1 MEKEFVLKIEHSS
14 KHFDAVKVFLG
25 LSLQLKANEIVAILG
40 PSGCGKS
47 TLLRCIVG
55 LEKADSGTI
64 LIAHHRGTE
73 SIGYLFQNP
82 ILYPHLNTAG
92 NIALGFS
99 ERLTKQEKKARIEQE
114 LISVELGGF
123 ETRAVESLSGGE
135 AQRVALVRALLGDPK
150 VLLLD
155 EPFSALDYFNKQHL
169 TKFLKDSLFEM
180 KKYSLL
186 VTHDIQEAVL
196 FSNKI
201 YLLNPNNREKS
212 QVFLTEK
219 KDQKELILEILGA
232 LKT

>member
-1 MEKEFVLKIEHSS
+1 MNKDFVLKIEQSS
-14 KHFDAVKVFLG
+14 KHFDAVKVFEG
-25 LSLQLKANEIVAILG
+25 LSLRLNANEIVAILG

-64 LIAHHRGTE
+64 LIAHQRGTE

-99 ERLTKQEKKARIEQE
+99 ERLTKQEKKNRIEQE

-155 EPFSALDYFNKQHL
+155 EPFSALDLETRRSLAVQTRQWLKQRSIASIH
-169 TKFLKDSLFEM
+169 
-180 KKYSLL
+180 
-186 VTHDIQEAVL
+186 VTHDPEEA
-196 FSNKI
+196 
-201 YLLNPNNREKS
+201 
-212 QVFLTEK
+212 
-219 KDQKELILEILGA
+219 ELIADRVITWDSMIAVNEEE
-232 LKT
+232 

>member
-14 KHFDAVKVFLG
+14 KHFDAVKVFKG
-25 LSLQLKANEIVAILG
+25 LSLQLNANEIVAILG

-64 LIAHHRGTE
+64 RIAHHRGTE
-73 SIGYLFQNP
+73 SIGYLFQTP

-92 NIALGFS
+92 NVALGFS
-99 ERLTKQEKKARIEQE
+99 ERLTKQEKKTRIEQE

-155 EPFSALDYFNKQHL
+155 EPFSALDLETRRSLAVKTRQWLKQRSIASIH
-169 TKFLKDSLFEM
+169 
-180 KKYSLL
+180 
-186 VTHDIQEAVL
+186 VTHDPEEA
-196 FSNKI
+196 
-201 YLLNPNNREKS
+201 
-212 QVFLTEK
+212 
-219 KDQKELILEILGA
+219 ELIADRVITWDSVITANEEE
-232 LKT
+232 

>member
-1 MEKEFVLKIEHSS
+1 MKKEFVLKIEHSS
-14 KHFDAVKVFLG
+14 KHFDAVEVFKG
-25 LSLQLKANEIVAILG
+25 LSLQLNANEIVAILG

-55 LEKADSGTI
+55 LEEADSGTI
-64 LIAHHRGTE
+64 RIAHHRGTE

-99 ERLTKQEKKARIEQE
+99 ERLTKQEKKTRIEQE

-155 EPFSALDYFNKQHL
+155 EPFSALDLETRRTLAVKTRQWLKQRSIASIH
-169 TKFLKDSLFEM
+169 
-180 KKYSLL
+180 
-186 VTHDIQEAVL
+186 VTHDPEEA
-196 FSNKI
+196 
-201 YLLNPNNREKS
+201 
-212 QVFLTEK
+212 
-219 KDQKELILEILGA
+219 ELIAGRVITWDSMIAANEEE
-232 LKT
+232 

>member
-1 MEKEFVLKIEHSS
+1 MKKDFVLKIEHSS
-14 KHFDAVKVFLG
+14 KHFDEVKVFEG
-25 LSLQLKANEIVAILG
+25 LSLRLNANEIVAILG

-64 LIAHHRGTE
+64 LIAHQRGTE

-99 ERLTKQEKKARIEQE
+99 ERLTKQEKKNRIEQE
-114 LISVELGGF
+114 LISVELEGF

-155 EPFSALDYFNKQHL
+155 EPFSALDLETRRSLAVKTRQWLKQRSIASIH
-169 TKFLKDSLFEM
+169 
-180 KKYSLL
+180 
-186 VTHDIQEAVL
+186 VTHDPEEA
-196 FSNKI
+196 
-201 YLLNPNNREKS
+201 
-212 QVFLTEK
+212 
-219 KDQKELILEILGA
+219 ELIADRVITWDSMIAVNEEE
-232 LKT
+232 

>member
-14 KHFDAVKVFLG
+14 KLFDAVKVFEG
-25 LSLQLKANEIVAILG
+25 LSLQLNADEIVAILG

-64 LIAHHRGTE
+64 RIAHHRGTE

-99 ERLTKQEKKARIEQE
+99 ERLTKQEKKTRIEQE

-135 AQRVALVRALLGDPK
+135 AQRVTLVRALLGDPK

-155 EPFSALDYFNKQHL
+155 EPFSALDLETRRSLAVKTRQWLKQRSIASIH
-169 TKFLKDSLFEM
+169 
-180 KKYSLL
+180 
-186 VTHDIQEAVL
+186 VTHDPEEA
-196 FSNKI
+196 
-201 YLLNPNNREKS
+201 
-212 QVFLTEK
+212 
-219 KDQKELILEILGA
+219 ELIADRVITWDSMIAANEEE
-232 LKT
+232 

>member
-1 MEKEFVLKIEHSS
+1 MEKEFVLKIEQSS
-14 KHFDAVKVFLG
+14 KHFDAVKVFKG
-25 LSLQLKANEIVAILG
+25 LSLQLNANEIVAILG

-64 LIAHHRGTE
+64 RIAHPRGTE

-99 ERLTKQEKKARIEQE
+99 ERFTKQEKKTRIEQE

-155 EPFSALDYFNKQHL
+155 EPFSALDLETRRSLAVKTRQWLKQRSIASIH
-169 TKFLKDSLFEM
+169 
-180 KKYSLL
+180 
-186 VTHDIQEAVL
+186 VTHDPEEA
-196 FSNKI
+196 
-201 YLLNPNNREKS
+201 
-212 QVFLTEK
+212 
-219 KDQKELILEILGA
+219 ELIADRVITWDSMIAANEEE
-232 LKT
+232 

>member
-1 MEKEFVLKIEHSS
+1 MEKEFVLKIEQSS
-14 KHFDAVKVFLG
+14 KHFDAIKVFEG
-25 LSLQLKANEIVAILG
+25 LSLQLNANEIVAILG

-64 LIAHHRGTE
+64 RIAHPRGTE

-92 NIALGFS
+92 NIALGFC
-99 ERLTKQEKKARIEQE
+99 ERLTKQEKKTRIEQE

-155 EPFSALDYFNKQHL
+155 EPFSALDLETRRSLAIKTRQWLKQRSIASIH
-169 TKFLKDSLFEM
+169 
-180 KKYSLL
+180 
-186 VTHDIQEAVL
+186 VTHDPEEA
-196 FSNKI
+196 
-201 YLLNPNNREKS
+201 
-212 QVFLTEK
+212 
-219 KDQKELILEILGA
+219 ELIADRVITWDSMIAANEEE
-232 LKT
+232 

>member
-1 MEKEFVLKIEHSS
+1 MKKEFVLKIEHSS
-14 KHFDAVKVFLG
+14 KHFDVVEVFKG
-25 LSLQLKANEIVAILG
+25 LSLQLNANEIVAILG

-55 LEKADSGTI
+55 LEEADSGTI
-64 LIAHHRGTE
+64 RIAHHRGTE

-99 ERLTKQEKKARIEQE
+99 ERLTKQEKKTRIEQE

-155 EPFSALDYFNKQHL
+155 EPFSALDLETRRTLAVKTRQWLKQRSIASIH
-169 TKFLKDSLFEM
+169 
-180 KKYSLL
+180 
-186 VTHDIQEAVL
+186 VTHDPEEA
-196 FSNKI
+196 
-201 YLLNPNNREKS
+201 
-212 QVFLTEK
+212 
-219 KDQKELILEILGA
+219 ELIADRVITWDSMIAANEEE
-232 LKT
+232 

>member
-14 KHFDAVKVFLG
+14 KLFDAVKVFEG
-25 LSLQLKANEIVAILG
+25 LSLQLNADEIVAILG

-64 LIAHHRGTE
+64 RIAHHRGTE

-99 ERLTKQEKKARIEQE
+99 ERLTKQEKKTRIEQE

-155 EPFSALDYFNKQHL
+155 EPFSALDLETRRSLAVKTRQWLKQRSIASIH
-169 TKFLKDSLFEM
+169 
-180 KKYSLL
+180 
-186 VTHDIQEAVL
+186 VTHDPEEA
-196 FSNKI
+196 
-201 YLLNPNNREKS
+201 
-212 QVFLTEK
+212 
-219 KDQKELILEILGA
+219 ELIADRVITWDSMITANEEE
-232 LKT
+232 

>member
-14 KHFDAVKVFLG
+14 KHFDAVKVFKG
-25 LSLQLKANEIVAILG
+25 LSLQLNANEIVAILG

-64 LIAHHRGTE
+64 RIAHPRGTE

-92 NIALGFS
+92 NIALGFC
-99 ERLTKQEKKARIEQE
+99 ERLTKQEKKTRIEQE

-155 EPFSALDYFNKQHL
+155 EPFSALDLETRRSLAIKTRQWLKQRSIASIH
-169 TKFLKDSLFEM
+169 
-180 KKYSLL
+180 
-186 VTHDIQEAVL
+186 VTHDPEEA
-196 FSNKI
+196 
-201 YLLNPNNREKS
+201 
-212 QVFLTEK
+212 
-219 KDQKELILEILGA
+219 ELIADRVITWDSMIAANEEE
-232 LKT
+232 

>member
-1 MEKEFVLKIEHSS
+1 MEKEFVLKIEQSS
-14 KHFDAVKVFLG
+14 KHFDAVKVFKG
-25 LSLQLKANEIVAILG
+25 LSLQLNANEIVAILG

-64 LIAHHRGTE
+64 RIAHPRGTE

-92 NIALGFS
+92 NIALGFC
-99 ERLTKQEKKARIEQE
+99 ERLTKQEKKTRIEQE

-155 EPFSALDYFNKQHL
+155 EPFSALDLETRRSLAIKTRQWLKQRSIASIH
-169 TKFLKDSLFEM
+169 
-180 KKYSLL
+180 
-186 VTHDIQEAVL
+186 VTHDPEEA
-196 FSNKI
+196 
-201 YLLNPNNREKS
+201 
-212 QVFLTEK
+212 
-219 KDQKELILEILGA
+219 ELIADRVITWDSMIAANEEE
-232 LKT
+232 

>member
-1 MEKEFVLKIEHSS
+1 MEKEFVLKIERSS
-14 KHFDAVKVFLG
+14 KHFDAVKVFKG
-25 LSLQLKANEIVAILG
+25 LSLQLNANEIVAILG

-64 LIAHHRGTE
+64 RIAHPRGTE

-99 ERLTKQEKKARIEQE
+99 ERFTKQEKKTRIEQE

-155 EPFSALDYFNKQHL
+155 EPFSALDLETRRSLAVKTRQWLKQRSIASIH
-169 TKFLKDSLFEM
+169 
-180 KKYSLL
+180 
-186 VTHDIQEAVL
+186 VTHDPEEA
-196 FSNKI
+196 
-201 YLLNPNNREKS
+201 
-212 QVFLTEK
+212 
-219 KDQKELILEILGA
+219 ELIADRVITWDSMIAANEEE
-232 LKT
+232 

>member
-1 MEKEFVLKIEHSS
+1 MEKEFVLKIERSS
-14 KHFDAVKVFLG
+14 KNFDEVKVFEG
-25 LSLQLKANEIVAILG
+25 LSLQLNANEIVAILG

-64 LIAHHRGTE
+64 RIAHQRGTE
-73 SIGYLFQNP
+73 SSGYLFQNP

-99 ERLTKQEKKARIEQE
+99 EPLTKQEKKKRIEQE

-135 AQRVALVRALLGDPK
+135 AQRVALVRALLGDPE

-155 EPFSALDYFNKQHL
+155 EPFSALDLETRRSLAVQTRQWLKQRSIASIH
-169 TKFLKDSLFEM
+169 
-180 KKYSLL
+180 
-186 VTHDIQEAVL
+186 VTHDPEEA
-196 FSNKI
+196 
-201 YLLNPNNREKS
+201 
-212 QVFLTEK
+212 
-219 KDQKELILEILGA
+219 ELIADRVITWDSMIAVIEEE
-232 LKT
+232 